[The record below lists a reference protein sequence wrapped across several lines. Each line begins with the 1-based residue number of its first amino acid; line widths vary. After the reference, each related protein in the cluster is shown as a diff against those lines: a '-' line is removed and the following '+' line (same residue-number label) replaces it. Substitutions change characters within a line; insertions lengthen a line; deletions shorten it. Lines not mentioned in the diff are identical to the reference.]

1 MAEVDQILELTRK
14 ALDSFDDPGRSLAAV
29 VRQGHRIAVRRRDFA
44 GQVWFELQLSDLVA
58 GTGRDELSE
67 LGSKLETLL
76 GEEQGRA
83 EYDRQAARYMA
94 TRTMANG
101 KDRAGVDIEQLEAT
115 CAHIQ
120 ETYNSYGIP
129 PAGMTQID
137 TALAARDYDQAKA
150 KLVPMLGE
158 QRAIISRIRQGAYAY
173 LTATE
178 VELEAGRAE
187 SGFFDQVQAHIN
199 GLLAKYA
206 PEAAQNF
213 VGAQERIAS
222 GSPEDISHA
231 LTSCRRMI
239 KSLAD
244 RLYPATDEKIVGLDN
259 VERSMSDEKYKNRLS
274 EYVREQVGKHK
285 NGEVLQSVL
294 SQLGARLNALDGLA
308 SKGVHADTAID
319 EARTCVAQTY
329 LLAGDLLS
337 IAEGTSPLLQGEP
350 DIATV

>member
-1 MAEVDQILELTRK
+1 VAEVDQILELTRK
-14 ALDSFDDPGRSLAAV
+14 ALDSFDEPDRSLAAV

-44 GQVWFELQLSDLVA
+44 AQVWFQLQLSDLVA

-67 LGSKLETLL
+67 LKSKLETLL
-76 GEEQGRA
+76 GKEQGGAAYR
-83 EYDRQAARYMA
+83 RQAARYMT

-101 KDRAGVDIEQLEAT
+101 KDHTGVDVEQLET
-115 CAHIQ
+115 NFAHIQ
-120 ETYNSYGIP
+120 ATYNSYETLP
-129 PAGMTQID
+129 TGMTQID
-137 TALAARDYDQAKA
+137 TALAARDYDQAQA
-150 KLVPMLGE
+150 KLIPMLGE
-158 QRAIISRIRQGAYAY
+158 HRAILSRIKQGAHAY

-178 VELEAGRAE
+178 AELEAGRAE
-187 SGFFDQVQAHIN
+187 SSFFDQVQAHIN

-213 VGAQERIAS
+213 VAAQERIAS
-222 GSPEDISHA
+222 GGAEDISHA

-244 RLYPATDEKIVGLDN
+244 RLYPATDEKIAGLDN
-259 VERSMSDEKYKNRLS
+259 VERMMSDDKYKNRLS
-274 EYVREQVGKHK
+274 QYVREQVGQHK
-285 NGEVLQSVL
+285 NGEILQSVL

-308 SKGVHADTAID
+308 SKGVHAETSID

-337 IAEGTSPLLQGEP
+337 IAEGTSPLLKGDP
-350 DIATV
+350 DSATT